1 MMRFIAIPALD
12 QRTHLSCLM
21 SPHGPSHGLE
31 KAGIPAK
38 PPRLIGPADN
48 HVGQVEALKAP
59 HVQEA
64 DLKFCVLLPYLHRHI
79 KVLEYAPRSQG
90 PKLQRTAP
98 RVCVQFSRH
107 VSAAGMYRPYPRDSV
122 QLYSAF
128 AQPPAQEM
136 SLRRICDA

>member
-1 MMRFIAIPALD
+1 
-12 QRTHLSCLM
+12 M

-48 HVGQVEALKAP
+48 HVGQVVALKAP

-79 KVLEYAPRSQG
+79 KVLEYAPRCKGLNYS
-90 PKLQRTAP
+90 
-98 RVCVQFSRH
+98 VQHCAAGLCSVLKARFCCGH
-107 VSAAGMYRPYPRDSV
+107 VSAIPTRLGPTLQRFCTTSRARNE
-122 QLYSAF
+122 
-128 AQPPAQEM
+128 PA
-136 SLRRICDA
+136 